1 MKNRHYLLTLLAAL
15 ALTGCYNDDDLWD
28 KVNEQDERIAA
39 LEKWQTQVN
48 SDIATFRTLID
59 GKSYITSV
67 TPVNENGQT
76 GQKISYITLT
86 DGKAGPEQSFTL
98 YNGKAGAASE
108 MPVISAR
115 QEDDGKWYWTLNGE
129 LLTDND
135 GNKVP
140 ATGDKGETGATGATG
155 ATGETGATGATGAA
169 GTSAPTPQL
178 STGTNLPSG
187 ATVTPSP
194 KDDNAIYLSIDGGQN
209 WTKVS
214 GDKGETGAQGP
225 QGATGAT
232 GATGQQGPA
241 GADGTSLFQSVTY
254 KDATGAE
261 LDYIT
266 FVLADNTPDDVTD
279 NPTFTVPRYKHPAL
293 TFTHNS
299 TAITDLNT
307 TLDITRIAS
316 SDTDNVLTYSITGA
330 TTEEEA
336 NLRVLAFVTDN
347 NDWNV
352 TTDRTAKTIT
362 VTPTPGL
369 GNTTATLAVLLTE
382 NDVAVRTYM
391 LTLKHDD
398 FKGKGTADNP
408 YAISTANEL
417 WMLAK
422 RVNAG
427 NMYMGEYFQ
436 LTRNIDLENKE
447 WTPIGNS
454 NNGFYGNFSGK
465 KSSGGN
471 YTISGLKINHTA
483 NKSNQYGLFGYFA
496 TALGQSS
503 ATISNVT
510 VSGSITVNST
520 AEVYAG
526 GIVGNCANKTNIK
539 DCISRCTIEVTGSH
553 QIWVGGIVGR
563 LYLTESDIENCQN
576 EGDITIKGESANVV
590 NTVVAGA
597 IIGHSY
603 TAKLAMSGCTN
614 KGTIKNERTGTAPNT
629 IGIGGL
635 IGYAYQVASNHP
647 NNNTV
652 LTGCTNQAETGAGS
666 IIKLYE
672 ISNNHTITI
681 KENEGDTGTELNSSS
696 GTAGTGT
703 YPATD

>member
-115 QEDDGKWYWTLNGE
+115 QEADGKWYWTLNGE
-129 LLTDND
+129 LLKDND

-178 STGTNLPSG
+178 STGANLPSG

-241 GADGTSLFQSVTY
+241 GANGTSLFQSVTY

-266 FVLADNTPDDVTD
+266 FVLADNTPDDEMD

-299 TAITDLNT
+299 VAITDLNT

-316 SDTDNVLTYSITGA
+316 SATDNVLTYSITGA

-369 GNTTATLAVLLTE
+369 GTTTATLAVLLTE
-382 NDVAVRTYM
+382 NGVAVRTYM
-391 LTLKHDD
+391 LTLKHTD
-398 FKGKGTADNP
+398 FKGKGTEANP
-408 YAISTANEL
+408 YAISTADEL
-417 WMLAK
+417 WLLAK
-422 RVNAG
+422 KVNAG
-427 NMYMGEYFQ
+427 NWYMDKYFQ
-436 LTRNIDLENKE
+436 LTRDIDLENKE
-447 WTPIGNS
+447 WTPIGFDD
-454 NNGFYGNFSGK
+454 NGFGGNFSGK

-471 YTISGLKINHTA
+471 YTISGLKINQTA
-483 NKSNQYGLFGYFA
+483 TEYSQYGLFGYFA
-496 TALGQSS
+496 NSS
-503 ATISNVT
+503 SGATISNVT
-510 VSGSITVNST
+510 VSGSITINAT

-526 GIVGNCANKTNIK
+526 GIAGVCGATTNIK
-539 DCISRCTIEVTGSH
+539 DCTSRCTIEVTGTGS
-553 QIWVGGIVGR
+553 IRTGGIAGK
-563 LYLTESDIENCQN
+563 LDISISNIENCRN
-576 EGDITIKGESANVV
+576 EGDITIKGESATTGK
-590 NTVVAGA
+590 TVAAGA
-597 IIGHSY
+597 IIGHDY
-603 TAKLAMSGCTN
+603 TAKLTMSGCTN
-614 KGTIKNERTGTAPNT
+614 KGTIKDEMTGTAPN
-629 IGIGGL
+629 IKAIGGL
-635 IGYAYQVASNHP
+635 IGYAEHTSDDRTDHNAILTNCSNE
-647 NNNTV
+647 
-652 LTGCTNQAETGAGS
+652 AATGAGS
-666 IIKLYE
+666 IIKLYS
-672 ISNNHTITI
+672 INYGRTITI
-681 KENEGDTGTELNSSS
+681 KANASDAGTTLDSSS
-696 GTAGTGT
+696 GAGTGT

>member
-98 YNGKAGAASE
+98 YDGKAGAASE

-129 LLTDND
+129 LLTDDD

-155 ATGETGATGATGAA
+155 APGATGATGATGAA

-178 STGTNLPSG
+178 STGANLPSG
-187 ATVTPSP
+187 ATFTPSP

-232 GATGQQGPA
+232 GATGPQGPA
-241 GADGTSLFQSVTY
+241 GVSGTYLFQSVTY
-254 KDATGAE
+254 QDKTGAD

-266 FVLADNTPDDVTD
+266 FVLADNTPDDETD
-279 NPTFTVPRYKHPAL
+279 NPTFTVPRYKQHAL

-299 TAITDLNT
+299 TAITNLNT

-362 VTPTPGL
+362 VTPSPGL

-422 RVNAG
+422 KVNAG

-447 WTPIGNS
+447 WTPIGNGDH
-454 NNGFYGNFSGK
+454 GFYGNFSGK

-471 YTISGLKINHTA
+471 YTISGLKINYTA

-496 TALGQSS
+496 TAYGQQSS

-520 AEVYAG
+520 AQVYAG
-526 GIVGNCANKTNIK
+526 GIVGSCAGKTNIK
-539 DCISRCTIEVTGSH
+539 DCISLCTIEVTGSH
-553 QIWVGGIVGR
+553 QIRVGGIAGR
-563 LYLTESDIENCQN
+563 LDTTESNIENCQN
-576 EGDITIKGESANVV
+576 EGNITIKGESTNQY
-590 NTVVAGA
+590 NPVVAGA
-597 IIGHSY
+597 IIGHTI
-603 TAKLAMSGCTN
+603 TAKLTMTGCTN
-614 KGTIKNERTGTAPNT
+614 KGTIKNDMTGTAPQV

-635 IGYAYQVASNHP
+635 IGYVYQAGSNLP
-647 NNNTV
+647 DYNAV

-666 IIKLYE
+666 IIKLYR
-672 ISNNHTITI
+672 IGDNHTITI
-681 KENEGDTGTELNSSS
+681 KENASD
-696 GTAGTGT
+696 AGTTLNTSTST

>member
-115 QEDDGKWYWTLNGE
+115 QEADGKWYWTLNGE

-178 STGTNLPSG
+178 STGANLPSG

-254 KDATGAE
+254 KDATGAD

-266 FVLADNTPDDVTD
+266 FVLADNTPDNVTD

-299 TAITDLNT
+299 AAITNLNT

-398 FKGKGTADNP
+398 FKGKGTEANP

-417 WMLAK
+417 WLLAK
-422 RVNAG
+422 KVNAG
-427 NMYMGEYFQ
+427 NWYMDEYFQ
-436 LTRNIDLENKE
+436 LTRDIDLENKE
-447 WTPIGNS
+447 WTPIGFGD
-454 NNGFYGNFSGK
+454 NGFGGNFSGK
-465 KSSGGN
+465 NSSGGN
-471 YTISGLKINHTA
+471 YTISRLKINHTA

-496 TALGQSS
+496 SS
-503 ATISNVT
+503 STSGATISNVT

-526 GIVGNCANKTNIK
+526 GIVGSCAGKTNIK
-539 DCISRCTIEVTGSH
+539 DCTSLCTIEVTGSE
-553 QIWVGGIVGR
+553 QIRVGGIAGR
-563 LYLTESDIENCQN
+563 LYITESNIENCRN
-576 EGDITIKGESANVV
+576 EGNITIKGESTNQYNPVL
-590 NTVVAGA
+590 AGA
-597 IIGHSY
+597 IIGHTS

-614 KGTIKNERTGTAPNT
+614 KGTIKNDMTGTAPQV

-635 IGYAYQVASNHP
+635 IGYVYQAGP
-647 NNNTV
+647 ERPDNNAV
-652 LTGCTNQAETGAGS
+652 LTGCTNEAETGAGS
-666 IIKLYE
+666 IIKLYM
-672 ISNNHTITI
+672 IADSHTITI
-681 KENEGDTGTELNSSS
+681 KENASDAGTTLSSY
-696 GTAGTGT
+696 TGT